1 MASLAEIRAKLKEQE
16 SRTSGNNSGGGDN
29 SIYPFWNIKEGE
41 SATLRFLPDGDESNT
56 FFWKERLMIKLPF
69 AGVKGETDSRPVQVQ
84 IPCMEMYGETCDILN
99 EVRGWFKDPSL
110 EDMGRKYW
118 KKRSYIFQGFVTDN
132 PLSDDQAPENPIR
145 RFIIGPQIFQ
155 IIKAAL
161 MDPDMEEL
169 PTDYTAGVDFRLN
182 KTSKGGYADYGTS
195 NWARRERPL
204 SDAEMN
210 AVNTHGL
217 FNLNDFLPK
226 KPGEIEVKTDAGFVI
241 LNQAFQATQT
251 YHGNRPPGNPYV
263 IGLPA
268 DRINQLL
275 ILRKRNPYVDEEYE
289 EMLRKRRLADFLGI
303 DFLEYDGLDAD
314 ALTDTIQDIW
324 VTDLD
329 ESDYMLQDML
339 YDLLDALNLSLM
351 RLFEDELTRQNRTL
365 LSTKKTDGTG
375 FDATTGIRLE
385 DEDPWWHWVREDFG
399 YGNKIDLY
407 LNQGY
412 GYSLNIK
419 QGDFEL
425 YDYKLGSSSGNSIDI
440 QQ

>member
-16 SRTSGNNSGGGDN
+16 ANTGGNRGPQGPNP
-29 SIYPFWNIKEGE
+29 IYPFWNIKEGE
-41 SATLRFLPDGDESNT
+41 SATMRFLPDSDQDNT

-69 AGVKGETDSRPVQVQ
+69 SGVKGDTGSRPVQVQ
-84 IPCMEMYGETCDILN
+84 VPCMEMYGDSCGILQ

-132 PLSDDQAPENPIR
+132 PLADDEAPENPIR

-155 IIKAAL
+155 IIKQAL

-226 KPGEIEVKTDAGFVI
+226 KPGEIEVKIMQEMFEASVDGEAYDPDRWSNYF
-241 LNQAFQATQT
+241 
-251 YHGNRPPGNPYV
+251 RPSGM
-263 IGLPA
+263 A
-268 DRINQLL
+268 
-275 ILRKRNPYVDEEYE
+275 
-289 EMLRKRRLADFLGI
+289 A
-303 DFLEYDGLDAD
+303 
-314 ALTDTIQDIW
+314 
-324 VTDLD
+324 
-329 ESDYMLQDML
+329 
-339 YDLLDALNLSLM
+339 
-351 RLFEDELTRQNRTL
+351 RT
-365 LSTKKTDGTG
+365 G
-375 FDATTGIRLE
+375 
-385 DEDPWWHWVREDFG
+385 DP
-399 YGNKIDLY
+399 NK
-407 LNQGY
+407 
-412 GYSLNIK
+412 
-419 QGDFEL
+419 
-425 YDYKLGSSSGNSIDI
+425 SSSNGTATSMTAETKPVAEAAPVAPAPTPEAAPVAEAAPATAAPAGDGSDI
-440 QQ
+440 LAMIRARQS